1 MKRLVGAGLLLLLG
15 AGEVQAQAHPYGLA
29 ALVNGVEITN
39 ATLESSFEEYLRDE
53 NVNVAA
59 IRNPGR
65 LKALKREALDLLIAQ
80 ELVWQAAVAQA
91 QVASPET
98 VDQALEELRGQF
110 KSPDAFKTRLAI
122 EGYTE
127 EAYRAHVKRLVS
139 AREYLERLSA
149 PIEVSDAEV
158 HAFYTENL
166 AKFQVPEL
174 VRARHILLRL
184 DPDADDATRRATRE
198 RLEQI
203 LAEARQGADFAELA
217 KRRSEDAT
225 AARGGDL
232 GYFARGRMVAPF
244 ADAAFALQPGE
255 LSDIVT
261 TPYGLHILRV
271 EDRRPAQLAPEDE
284 AREQIL
290 AYLRQQKGQQA
301 RDQEIERLRSSAEI
315 EILVPL

>member
-1 MKRLVGAGLLLLLG
+1 M
-15 AGEVQAQAHPYGLA
+15 P
-29 ALVNGVEITN
+29 T
-39 ATLESSFEEYLRDE
+39 
-53 NVNVAA
+53 
-59 IRNPGR
+59 
-65 LKALKREALDLLIAQ
+65 
-80 ELVWQAAVAQA
+80 
-91 QVASPET
+91 
-98 VDQALEELRGQF
+98 
-110 KSPDAFKTRLAI
+110 
-122 EGYTE
+122 
-127 EAYRAHVKRLVS
+127 
-139 AREYLERLSA
+139 
-149 PIEVSDAEV
+149 
-158 HAFYTENL
+158 
-166 AKFQVPEL
+166 
-174 VRARHILLRL
+174 
-184 DPDADDATRRATRE
+184 TRRGARPE